1 MNRSTII
8 IVVLVLFLAGLG
20 SCLFMHAKKE
30 APRADV
36 PDIVLHKGSPTV
48 ELVAKP
54 LTGIAVLSKQSVMVQ
69 KKHHPIT
76 QDNAEIILPPDSSAE
91 SIDSAVSKTAYVGS
105 IVDSNMTIRITA
117 IPDTGGNL
125 LLNYTGTVNQK
136 IIKQT
141 DTLIETRIVGID
153 KPWYDNFWCGVAA
166 AVAAI
171 ATPIILLK
179 R

>member
-1 MNRSTII
+1 
-8 IVVLVLFLAGLG
+8 
-20 SCLFMHAKKE
+20 
-30 APRADV
+30 
-36 PDIVLHKGSPTV
+36 
-48 ELVAKP
+48 
-54 LTGIAVLSKQSVMVQ
+54 VLSKQSVMVQ